1 MPSRSNKQ
9 PVSGAAATL
18 GERVRARREELGL
31 SQERLA
37 ENTQLHW
44 SYIGRVERGQNN
56 LTLQSIVRL
65 AAVLK
70 VDPGELVAGL
80 APDWD

>member
-9 PVSGAAATL
+9 PVSGAAAVF
-18 GERVRARREELGL
+18 GERVRARREALGL

-37 ENTQLHW
+37 ENTRLHW

-56 LTLQSIVRL
+56 LTLQSILRV
-65 AAVLK
+65 AEVLDI
-70 VDPGELVAGL
+70 DPGELVTGL
-80 APDWD
+80 TADWD